1 MTVDSALQGARS
13 IYLDTAPIIY
23 WVESHSDYLAK
34 MTYIVDFIA
43 SQQLQV
49 VTSVITLTEV
59 LIQPLRLGN
68 AELVETYRELVF
80 SNDRFDIVSI
90 SLEIAESAALLRARY
105 NLSMQD
111 ALHAASA
118 RLHRCDAFLT
128 NDSDFRRVQDLNAL
142 VLNDMEL

>member
-1 MTVDSALQGARS
+1 MS
-13 IYLDTAPIIY
+13 
-23 WVESHSDYLAK
+23 
-34 MTYIVDFIA
+34 YIGDFIA

-59 LIQPLRLGN
+59 LVQPLRLGN

-111 ALHAASA
+111 ALHAATA
-118 RLHRCDAFLT
+118 IKTGCDAFLT
-128 NDSDFRRVQDLNAL
+128 NDPDFRRVQYLNAL